1 MDRVVSNDRIKNAV
15 NMIKGIY
22 ERGDR
27 DRARQLYNSTIIM
40 LTRESTPSDVEKFK
54 NELGMELPQ
63 YSNIGGKRKSRK
75 NKKSRRKRQTR
86 R

>member
-1 MDRVVSNDRIKNAV
+1 MERIVSNDRIKNAV

-75 NKKSRRKRQTR
+75 HKKSRRKRQTR

>member
-1 MDRVVSNDRIKNAV
+1 MDRVVTNDRIKNAV

-40 LTRESTPSDVEKFK
+40 LTRESSPSDVEKFK

-63 YSNIGGKRKSRK
+63 YSNVGGKRKSRK

>member
-1 MDRVVSNDRIKNAV
+1 MSRVVSNDRIKNAI

-40 LTRESTPSDVEKFK
+40 LTRESTLSDVEKFK

-63 YSNIGGKRKSRK
+63 YSNVGGKRKSRK

>member
-40 LTRESTPSDVEKFK
+40 LTRESTSSDVEKFK

-75 NKKSRRKRQTR
+75 NKKSRRKRKTR

>member
-1 MDRVVSNDRIKNAV
+1 MERIVSNDRIKNAV

-40 LTRESTPSDVEKFK
+40 LTRESSPSDVEKFK

-63 YSNIGGKRKSRK
+63 YSNVGGKRKSRK